1 MEIDPLAALALP
13 TPEETSR
20 SDELG
25 RDQFLNMLIA
35 QLENQDPLN
44 PQDATEFTAQLA
56 QFSSLEQLF
65 KIDAGIQDLQSGLG
79 GGLDGL
85 TSASMLGREVL
96 LESSRFELS
105 AQGMVTRPAFELGND
120 AESVKVEIL
129 QGDEVV
135 RELTLEDRAAGVHAL
150 TDEMLGDLAPGLY
163 DFQVRATGETGPLF
177 THLLVRGI
185 VDAAVPL
192 GGEAQLSLGQLT
204 TPYSAVREIRL
215 ASESGE

>member
-13 TPEETSR
+13 ENEPTTPN
-20 SDELG
+20 DELG
-25 RDQFLNMLIA
+25 RNEFLTMLIA

-56 QFSSLEQLF
+56 QFSSLEQLVS
-65 KIDAGIQDLQSGLG
+65 IEAGIQDLQSGLG

-85 TSASMLGREVL
+85 TSSSMLGREVL
-96 LESSRFELS
+96 FDGSRFELG
-105 AQGMVTRPAFELGND
+105 ANGVLTRPVFQLEQD
-120 AESVKVEIL
+120 AQNVTIDILRNGETVRSLEIE
-129 QGDEVV
+129 GM
-135 RELTLEDRAAGVHAL
+135 AAGRHPVL
-150 TDEMLGDLAPGLY
+150 DGLFDSLEPGLY
-163 DFQVRATGETGPLF
+163 DFEVSARGESGPLF
-177 THLLVRGI
+177 VQRMIQGT

-215 ASESGE
+215 AAEDRR